1 MCVCVCVCVCIDTS
15 IHTCAY
21 HVGWR
26 PRRWRSRCVACLFVC
41 LERLP
46 TLLTYV
52 SAQPRAKGCRVRSAV
67 ANQSA
72 VVCEQLRPDRTLNP
86 SLPIHRPPPRPQGTE
101 PHTDL
106 KPTGQPFSACPGVSL
121 AGTGSALAHL
131 HRIHRNPLRS
141 VFRYVYVRL
150 GCTGWFRPAH
160 AGGWKPGPAS
170 PTYPLPSAASLPPSG
185 RCARR
190 ALCRPTTAG
199 GAERL
204 RCSRAGPNKP
214 PARRTLPAAARA
226 VVPREERPSRAGR
239 RIEGI
244 GWMTRVH
251 SRSEWSK

>member
-1 MCVCVCVCVCIDTS
+1 MCTHIHSSYAYIQTRRCVCVRVCVSVLI
-15 IHTCAY
+15 
-21 HVGWR
+21 
-26 PRRWRSRCVACLFVC
+26 RRYIPVRVMSAGGPGTVWRSRCAACLFVC

-72 VVCEQLRPDRTLNP
+72 VVCERLRPDRTLNP

-170 PTYPLPSAASLPPSG
+170 PTYPLPSAAVRDCRCRCRAAAAVRGCGECGECGSLPPPLHAP
-185 RCARR
+185 CAVLTNHRR
-190 ALCRPTTAG
+190 
-199 GAERL
+199 
-204 RCSRAGPNKP
+204 
-214 PARRTLPAAARA
+214 RR
-226 VVPREERPSRAGR
+226 
-239 RIEGI
+239 
-244 GWMTRVH
+244 
-251 SRSEWSK
+251 